1 MEILLDDLKNE
12 LTRHIE
18 KTLSTMTK
26 RPGKD
31 AVEALLSWDRARG
44 EFSDLV
50 SAVGN
55 LKGKKLL
62 EIGCG
67 YGLFLAV
74 CLKNKVLAEG
84 VEPAEEK
91 YYKTTL
97 RMGREVLTRAG
108 FNPKLIKK
116 GVGESL
122 PYNSESFDIV
132 VSLFTLEHVQCV
144 KKVFEESIRV
154 LKPGGLIYFV
164 VPNYGSFWESHY
176 SIIWPPYIP
185 KVLAKIYV
193 KILGKDPVL
202 INELQLVNYFS
213 IKNSINN
220 LPLEVLD
227 WGKNTFYEKVTKLN
241 LPDLNTVKSAKKVLL
256 LLKRM
261 KVLKLAAT
269 FLNIIN
275 AQTPI
280 ILIARKK
287 KS

>member
-12 LTRHIE
+12 LTNHIE
-18 KTLSTMTK
+18 KTFSTMTK

-31 AVEALLSWDRARG
+31 AVEALLSWDRAKG

-97 RMGREVLTRAG
+97 RMGREVLIRAG
-108 FNPKLIKK
+108 FNPKLIKY
-116 GVGESL
+116 GVGENL
-122 PYNSESFDIV
+122 PYSSESFDIV
-132 VSLFTLEHVQCV
+132 VTLFTLEHVQCV
-144 KKVFEESIRV
+144 KKVFEESVRV

-176 SIIWPPYIP
+176 SIIWPPYVP
-185 KVLAKIYV
+185 KFLAKIYV
-193 KILGKDPVL
+193 KILGKDPAL
-202 INELQLVNYFS
+202 LDELQLVNQLS
-213 IKNSINN
+213 MVRSIND

-227 WGKNTFYEKVTKLN
+227 WGKNTFFNKVTKLKFSE
-241 LPDLNTVKSAKKVLL
+241 LNTVKSAKKILII
-256 LLKRM
+256 LKNLR
-261 KVLKLAAT
+261 VLKLAAI

-280 ILIARKK
+280 ILIARKRE
-287 KS
+287 